1 MEITAQQLSKRF
13 RYEWII
19 KSLDYT
25 FAEGQSYAILGPN
38 GVGKSTLMKM
48 LSGYLSPSRGTV
60 TFKRQGRTLDRDALY
75 RQVAYA
81 APYIDLIEDFTLD
94 EAIRFHRQFKPL
106 QAGITPQ
113 DLHDL
118 LAFSKSKHKQVRY
131 FSSGMKQRLKLAL
144 ALASDTTL
152 LLLDEP
158 TTNLDTQGVDWYQ
171 GLVERFVPDGR
182 TVIVASNVEH
192 DYHFCGQHLSI
203 LDYK

>member
-25 FAEGQSYAILGPN
+25 FAEGQAYAILGPN

-48 LSGYLSPSRGTV
+48 LSGYLSPTRGKV
-60 TFKRQGRTLDRDALY
+60 SFSLHGQPLDRDQLY

-81 APYIDLIEDFTLD
+81 APYIDLIESFTLD
-94 EAIRFHRQFKPL
+94 EAIRFHRRFKAF
-106 QAGITPQ
+106 QAEITPQ
-113 DLHDL
+113 DIHDL
-118 LAFSKSKHKQVRY
+118 LAFRKSKHKQIRY

-144 ALASDTTL
+144 ALASDTAL

-171 GLVERFVPDGR
+171 GLVERFVSQDR
-182 TVIVASNVEH
+182 TVIVASNVEQ
-192 DYHFCGQHLSI
+192 DYHFCTDHLSI